1 MSPLHPLKI
10 KLLQKQKTL
19 TITFD
24 SGESFTLP
32 CNYLRA
38 HSPAANGSKP
48 EAMTEN
54 INITAIEPVG
64 NYAVKLK
71 FDDGHDTG
79 IYSWET
85 LYRLGREYVEN
96 PNVKIS

>member
-1 MSPLHPLKI
+1 MHPLEI

-19 TITFD
+19 KIIFD
-24 SGESFTLP
+24 SGESFVLP

-48 EAMTEN
+48 EAEHAE
-54 INITAIEPVG
+54 INIIAIDPVG

-85 LYRLGREYVEN
+85 LYDLAKKYKKT
-96 PNVKIS
+96 PLI

>member
-1 MSPLHPLKI
+1 MQATEI

-19 TITFD
+19 EVSFD
-24 SGESFTLP
+24 TGEKFVMP

-38 HSPAANGSKP
+38 HSPAAGGEKLQ
-48 EAMTEN
+48 ALKEN
-54 INITAIEPVG
+54 INIIAIEPVG
-64 NYAVKLK
+64 NYAIKLK

-85 LYRLGREYVEN
+85 LYQLGKSYQA
-96 PNVKIS
+96 KS